1 MEQGKQELQELA
13 SQIRKLYFRIL
24 LSWTIRRWFGLFR
37 DDVSWFG
44 QDVRLV
50 EHCRQAKHERSIAVR
65 LLRRTL
71 SPVRG
76 AFRLPNFRK
85 AEWHNCEKL
94 NWAGNPRSLPC
105 LTSVIVQLYHLVV
118 SACSKSTLCWSRSLM
133 LSTTSSSS
141 LKRHLASSR
150 TAFDRLR
157 VPRCASKKKH
167 SNRVSPKCIFGT
179 RWNIFFNQNWL
190 F

>member
-1 MEQGKQELQELA
+1 M
-13 SQIRKLYFRIL
+13 
-24 LSWTIRRWFGLFR
+24 FR
-37 DDVSWFG
+37 DDVGRFG
-44 QDVRLV
+44 QDVGLV
-50 EHCRQAKHERSIAVR
+50 EHRRQAKHECCVAVG
-65 LLRRTL
+65 LLRRAL

-76 AFRLPNFRK
+76 AFRLADFREAEGHNF
-85 AEWHNCEKL
+85 EKL
-94 NWAGNPRSLPC
+94 DGACARSLPC

-150 TAFDRLR
+150 TAFDKLR

-167 SNRVSPKCIFGT
+167 SNRVSPECIFGT
-179 RWNIFFNQNWL
+179 RLNIFFNQNWL